1 MQPDSSFCGTTDP
14 KQGFTAALDKGKP
27 KEIPVSPPLTAS
39 LRHYVGLGM
48 LPTTIS
54 RLLLPETI
62 CTNSSTQRYQS
73 VKLANV
79 FTGADSGQKV
89 GNGA

>member
-1 MQPDSSFCGTTDP
+1 MQPQTRGD
-14 KQGFTAALDKGKP
+14 LRR

-39 LRHYVGLGM
+39 PRHEVGLGM

-54 RLLLPETI
+54 PFLLPETI
-62 CTNSSTQRYQS
+62 CTNGLTQCYQS

-89 GNGA
+89 GKGMR